1 MKDLITKFLKSIP
14 PEDYLKYGYNQ
25 HSTTPVYYSG
35 PVWGE
40 EELLAA
46 ITSLIGG
53 KWLVSGEQVV
63 KFEREFS
70 KSVGLKYSL
79 MVNSGSSANLVLLA
93 AAKKVFKWKNG
104 DEIIVSVV
112 GFPTT
117 ISPII
122 QNNLKVRFVDIE
134 MKSLNFDI
142 TKIEEAITEK
152 TKAIF
157 LSPVLGNPVDM
168 DVLVDL
174 CKRKNIQLLL
184 DGCDSL
190 GSEWDGVPL
199 SQYAVASTCS
209 FYPAHH
215 ITTGEGGMV
224 SSNNKQLIEEAR
236 SIAWWGRACY
246 CVGACNLLKDGTC
259 GKRFSPWLKNY
270 DGVVD
275 HKYVFTNIGYN
286 LKPMDFQGAIG
297 CAQLKKADELHDKRR
312 ANKRILESLLVNYV
326 RGISVP
332 GELTKANTSWFGVP
346 IICESK
352 ELKQKLVSFLET
364 NQIQTRN
371 YFAGNILLHPAY
383 ENLGNF
389 KDFPEANKVL
399 DLVLFIGTS
408 PAYNKNTFDYIET
421 VLKEWEKYE

>member
-1 MKDLITKFLKSIP
+1 MKDLIKKFLSSLDKK
-14 PEDYLKYGYNQ
+14 EVLRYAYNQ
-25 HSTTPVYYSG
+25 KSTTPVYYSG
-35 PVWGE
+35 PVWDE
-40 EELLAA
+40 EELSVA
-46 ITSLIGG
+46 IESLISGA
-53 KWLVSGEQVV
+53 WLVSGEKVA
-63 KFEREFS
+63 KFEKQFS
-70 KSVGLKYSL
+70 KAVGLKHSL
-79 MVNSGSSANLVLLA
+79 MVNSGSSANLVMLA
-93 AAKKVFKWKNG
+93 AAKKVFGWQDG

-117 ISPII
+117 TSPII
-122 QNNLKVRFVDIE
+122 QNSLNVRFVDIE

-142 TKIEEAITEK
+142 TKIEEVITKK

-168 DVLVDL
+168 DVLGDL
-174 CKRKNIQLLL
+174 CKAKNIQLLL

-246 CVGACNLLKDGTC
+246 CVGSCNLLKDGVC

-297 CAQLKKADELHDKRR
+297 CVQLKKADELHDKRR
-312 ANKRILESLLVNYV
+312 ANKRILESLLVKYV
-326 RGISVP
+326 KGITIP
-332 GELTKANTSWFGVP
+332 GELIKANTSWFGVP
-346 IICESK
+346 IVCESK

-364 NQIQTRN
+364 KQIQTRN

-383 ENLGNF
+383 ENLGYVE
-389 KDFPEANKVL
+389 DFPEANKVL
-399 DLVLFIGTS
+399 DLVFFIGTS
-408 PAYNKNTFDYIET
+408 PAYDSDTFDYIET
-421 VLKEWEKYE
+421 ILKEWEKYE

>member
-53 KWLVSGEQVV
+53 KWLVSGEEVA

-93 AAKKVFKWKNG
+93 AAKKLFGWEDG

-117 ISPII
+117 VAPIL
-122 QNNLKVRFVDIE
+122 QNNLKPKFVDIE
-134 MKSLNFDI
+134 MESLNFDMN
-142 TKIEEAITEK
+142 KIEEKITDK

-168 DVLVDL
+168 DAL
-174 CKRKNIQLLL
+174 CSLCEERGIFLLF

-190 GSEWDGVPL
+190 GSEWDGKSL
-199 SQYAVASTCS
+199 SQYSVASTCS

-224 SSNNKQLIEEAR
+224 SSSNKELIEIAR

-246 CVGACNLLKDGTC
+246 CVGSCNLLKDGTC
-259 GKRFSPWLKNY
+259 GKRFSPWLENY

-275 HKYVFTNIGYN
+275 HKYIFTNIGYN

-297 CAQLKKADELHDKRR
+297 LAQIKKAREFTNKRR
-312 ANKRILESLLVNYV
+312 TNKKIIESLLNKYV
-326 RGISVP
+326 KGISIP
-332 GELTKANTSWFGVP
+332 GELPLAKTSWFGVP
-346 IICESK
+346 VVCSSK
-352 ELKQKLVSFLET
+352 ELKQKLVSFLES
-364 NQIQTRN
+364 NKIQTRH
-371 YFAGNILLHPAY
+371 YFAGNLLLHPAY
-383 ENLGNF
+383 ESLDNF
-389 KDFPEANKVL
+389 EDYPEANKVL
-399 DLVLFIGTS
+399 DRVFFLGTS
-408 PAYNKNTFDYIET
+408 PAYTKETFEYIES
-421 VLKEWEKYE
+421 VLKLWISK